1 VLPHDV
7 VDDERYLHTSSDSWF
22 TVFWKPNEKNPNPD
36 QARAKI
42 AQAIPGRKY
51 PTERI
56 KNNRPDQLPRATVR
70 PSETKAMETW
80 AISMPSLRP
89 VLLLAAAAL
98 LVFFLSPAPTTLATT
113 TLGFKLA
120 DGVMLAVDS
129 KASVGSYVGSRTVR
143 KVLPISSHV
152 VGTMAGG
159 AAGTVGSFVCV
170 AVSVALPSRTDGS

>member
-1 VLPHDV
+1 
-7 VDDERYLHTSSDSWF
+7 
-22 TVFWKPNEKNPNPD
+22 
-36 QARAKI
+36 
-42 AQAIPGRKY
+42 
-51 PTERI
+51 
-56 KNNRPDQLPRATVR
+56 
-70 PSETKAMETW
+70 
-80 AISMPSLRP
+80 MPSLRP

-159 AAGTVGSFVCV
+159 AAGTVGVFRVRCRQV
-170 AVSVALPSRTDGS
+170 LPSHHVPMVLDRRLRVLDPPVGA